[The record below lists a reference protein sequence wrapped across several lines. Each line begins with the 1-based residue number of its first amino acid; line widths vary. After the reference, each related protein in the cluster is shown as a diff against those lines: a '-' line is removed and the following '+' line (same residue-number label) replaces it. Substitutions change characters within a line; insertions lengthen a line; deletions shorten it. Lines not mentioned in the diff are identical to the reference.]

1 MTSKVSRSQV
11 VEASAD
17 SKGIVAPQTWDAQEI
32 ESWLSELAASINHDQ
47 RLNSNVDLFEQGFDR

>member
-1 MTSKVSRSQV
+1 MTTKVSRYQV
-11 VEASAD
+11 VEASAV
-17 SKGIVAPQTWDAQEI
+17 SKVIVAPQTWDAQEI